1 MCLMHNEARQ
11 TETLEFGVE
20 KGLLQGHV
28 RRREVYALKSP
39 ELPARLWQSTFK
51 GQVREGCCSVCD
63 QLVHNSLN
71 GKVTG

>member
-1 MCLMHNEARQ
+1 MCLMHNEAKQ

-20 KGLLQGHV
+20 KGLLQGHA
-28 RRREVYALKSP
+28 RRWEVYALKSP

-51 GQVREGCCSVCD
+51 SQVREGCRSVCD

-71 GKVTG
+71 G